1 LKTRFAAFWAIEIPA
16 DFSSSD
22 WRLPPKRSFFSV
34 PWLWCTSI
42 RLDTLLAP
50 LVTVDPAIEVIERDI
65 ELPLIWNWLTLKIAA
80 GTII

>member
-1 LKTRFAAFWAIEIPA
+1 
-16 DFSSSD
+16 
-22 WRLPPKRSFFSV
+22 
-34 PWLWCTSI
+34 LWCTSI